1 MEQGMNQERDG
12 YGIVVVGAGP
22 AGMAVAGQ
30 FSKNGHRV
38 IILNRDCKVGGLAEY
53 GIFPSKH
60 RLRTGLQKTYRDIL
74 ARPNVSYFGNVSVG
88 RGKDLTVD
96 ELRGLGADA
105 IVFATGAQG
114 TKTIGVEGD
123 DALGVFH
130 AKDIVYHYNQLPG
143 FSERPFNVGQ
153 RVAVIGIGDVMIDIA
168 HWLIRDKKVQ
178 EVIAIVRRGPAE
190 RKYNAKETH
199 AVCSN
204 IDKDALAKEFARI
217 RERLEAVDQNP
228 EQIHADMVGEFKKC
242 DPAVSGTMMRF
253 RFLSSPRR
261 VLADAQN
268 RVRALEVENTRLERR
283 GDDTAA
289 KGTGT
294 VDEIRCDSVIFAVG
308 DRVDDTLGLPY
319 KDGMFVTNPT
329 PSGHEPDDS
338 RFQVYDEASGKLVDG
353 VFVAGWAR
361 KASEGLVGIAKRD
374 GEWCSEVV
382 QRYLANRAPQPAR
395 RLDEIHQELRTL
407 LESRQPDAVTKDD
420 LQLLAEVEREE
431 AIKAGIEEF
440 KFPTNQG
447 MLAAIRQRRMLV
459 GGAECAPA

>member
-1 MEQGMNQERDG
+1 
-12 YGIVVVGAGP
+12 
-22 AGMAVAGQ
+22 MAVAGQ

-88 RGKDLTVD
+88 REKQLTVD
-96 ELRGLGADA
+96 ELQALGADA

-123 DALGVFH
+123 DAAGVFH
-130 AKDIVYHYNQLPG
+130 AKDVVYHYNQLPG
-143 FSERPFNVGQ
+143 FSERSFDVGQ

-168 HWLIRDKKVQ
+168 HWLIRYKKVR
-178 EVIAIVRRGPAE
+178 EVIAVVRRGPAE
-190 RKYNAKETH
+190 RKYNPKETH

-204 IDKDALAKEFARI
+204 IDKDALVREFARI
-217 RERLEAVDQNP
+217 RERLEAVGQDP
-228 EQIHADMVGEFKKC
+228 EQVHGDMVAEFKKC

-253 RFLSSPRR
+253 RFLSSPKR
-261 VLADAQN
+261 VRIDAQN
-268 RVRALEVENTRLERR
+268 RVRALEVENTRLERK
-283 GDDTAA
+283 GEDTAA

-294 VDEIRCDSVIFAVG
+294 ADELPCDSVIFAVG
-308 DRVDDTLGLPY
+308 DRVDDTVGLPY
-319 KDGMFVTNPT
+319 KNGMFVTDPH
-329 PSGHEPDDS
+329 PSGNDPDDS
-338 RFQVYDEASGKLVDG
+338 WFQVYDEASGKPIAG

-382 QRYLANRAPQPAR
+382 QRYLSHRKAR
-395 RLDEIHQELRTL
+395 PESHLESIHQDMKALI
-407 LESRQPDAVTKDD
+407 ESRQADLIMKED
-420 LQLLAEVEREE
+420 LQLLTNIEREE
-431 AIKAGIEEF
+431 AAKAGVEEF
-440 KFPTNQG
+440 KYSTNRE
-447 MLAAIRQRRMLV
+447 MLVAIRQRRMLV
-459 GGAECAPA
+459 GGAEYTPA